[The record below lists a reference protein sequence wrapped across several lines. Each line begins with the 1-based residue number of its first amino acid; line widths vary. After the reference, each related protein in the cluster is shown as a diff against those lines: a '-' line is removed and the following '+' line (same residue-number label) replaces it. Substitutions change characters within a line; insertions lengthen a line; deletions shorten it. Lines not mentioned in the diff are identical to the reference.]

1 MHRELLLILSC
12 LLLFVSSAC
21 VSLNE
26 YIAAESELEE
36 CNTKLAQADENL
48 KTMKAE
54 LLRSQ
59 ERLKVLEANLKTSEE
74 IGNKFYKN
82 LSDLQT
88 QNVILKKLNKQLAQ
102 NNEKLQRDVQ
112 KQKSVLVLQEKVIRL
127 LDDTKKTI
135 ESSLK
140 DQIASKDIE
149 LVESNEQLKMVLVDT
164 ILFES
169 GSTKLSEEGKA
180 LLGVI
185 AKSIKDYEE
194 QRVVVEGHTD
204 DKPIR
209 SRLKN
214 RFPSN
219 WELSAARAA
228 SVVRFLQLQ
237 GMVDPQ
243 RLSVQGYSY
252 YHPVATNKTEKGRRQ
267 NRRIEIILSPQK

>member
-1 MHRELLLILSC
+1 MRHELLLILSF

-21 VSLNE
+21 VSINE
-26 YIAAESELEE
+26 YEATESELEK
-36 CNTKLAQADENL
+36 CNTQLAKSDENL
-48 KTMKAE
+48 KAMQAE
-54 LLRSQ
+54 LF
-59 ERLKVLEANLKTSEE
+59 RLEEEMKITKARLKTSEE
-74 IGNKFYKN
+74 IGNKFYKD

-88 QNVILKKLNKQLAQ
+88 QNVNLKKLNKQLAQ

-127 LDDTKKTI
+127 LDDTKRTI

-140 DQIASKDIE
+140 DQIESKDIE

-180 LLGVI
+180 LLSVI

-194 QRVVVEGHTD
+194 QRVVVKGHTD
-204 DKPIR
+204 NKPIR
-209 SRLKN
+209 PRLKN
-214 RFPSN
+214 AFPSN

-228 SVVRFLQLQ
+228 AVVRFLQLQ

-243 RLSVQGYSY
+243 RLSVEGYSY
-252 YHPVATNKTEKGRRQ
+252 YHPVANNETEVGRRQ
-267 NRRIEIILSPQK
+267 NRRIEIIVSPHM

>member
-1 MHRELLLILSC
+1 M
-12 LLLFVSSAC
+12 
-21 VSLNE
+21 
-26 YIAAESELEE
+26 AAESELEE
-36 CNTKLAQADENL
+36 CNTQLTQADENL
-48 KTMKAE
+48 NIMKAE
-54 LLRSQ
+54 LLTSQ
-59 ERLKVLEANLKTSEE
+59 ERLKVLEAKLKTSEAF
-74 IGNKFYKN
+74 GNKFHQD
-82 LSDLQT
+82 LSSLLT
-88 QNVILKKLNKQLAQ
+88 QNVNLKKLNKQLAQ

-149 LVESNEQLKMVLVDT
+149 LIESNEQLKMVLVDT

-169 GSTKLSEEGKA
+169 GSTQLTEEGKA

-185 AKSIKDYEE
+185 AKSIKDYKE

-209 SRLKN
+209 SRLRN
-214 RFPSN
+214 TFPSN

-228 SVVRFLQLQ
+228 AVVRFLQLQ

-243 RLSVQGYSY
+243 RLSVQGYSF
-252 YHPVATNKTEKGRRQ
+252 YHPVASNKTEKGRQGRRQ